1 MLYHN
6 SVFHKMHWITVTWK
20 IFLIGHYPTLGCLD
34 IAGTYYQGGSA
45 TEIDFDNGQLK
56 GQWLNIS
63 RPPFT
68 GSVGADCMG
77 DMNFP
82 DDRTYTLEYD
92 RNLKTI
98 FWDGRTSGNVWTKG
112 NLSCLMRKSWS
123 KYSRKRELI

>member
-1 MLYHN
+1 M
-6 SVFHKMHWITVTWK
+6 K
-20 IFLIGHYPTLGCLD
+20 
-34 IAGTYYQGGSA
+34 
-45 TEIDFDNGQLK
+45 IDFDNGQLK
-56 GQWLNIS
+56 GQWLNIL

-68 GSVGADCMG
+68 GCVGADCMG
-77 DMNFP
+77 DINFP
-82 DDRTYTLEYD
+82 DDRTYKLEYD

>member
-1 MLYHN
+1 M
-6 SVFHKMHWITVTWK
+6 
-20 IFLIGHYPTLGCLD
+20 
-34 IAGTYYQGGSA
+34 
-45 TEIDFDNGQLK
+45 EIDFDNGQLK

-112 NLSCLMRKSWS
+112 NLSCLMRKPWT
-123 KYSRKRELI
+123 KY